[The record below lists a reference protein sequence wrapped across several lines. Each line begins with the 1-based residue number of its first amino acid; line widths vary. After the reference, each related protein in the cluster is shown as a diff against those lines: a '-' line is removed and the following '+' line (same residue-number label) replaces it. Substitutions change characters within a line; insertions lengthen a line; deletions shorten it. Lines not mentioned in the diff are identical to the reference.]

1 MADVKTHLDRISEQT
16 ALMRVTAKLMLAAER
31 SDNLELGTHGLLLL
45 QTFAGMINSMATR
58 IEENVSDLDVAILI
72 KGHAK

>member
-31 SDNLELGTHGLLLL
+31 SENLELGAHGLLLL
-45 QTFAGMINSMATR
+45 QTFAGMVNNMATK
-58 IEENVSDLDVAILI
+58 IEAEAGDLDLAILI